1 MNVQLSVEKA
11 IARRTVEIIAEM
23 VARDKVTALQAMFED
38 EHYKTLVEKLYKKK
52 NTTLREK
59 QLLQEMKK

>member
-11 IARRTVEIIAEM
+11 IASRTVEIIAEM

-38 EHYKTLVEKLYKKK
+38 EHLKTLVRNYKKK
-52 NTTLREK
+52 NTTLTEE
-59 QLLQEMKK
+59 QLLQKMKK